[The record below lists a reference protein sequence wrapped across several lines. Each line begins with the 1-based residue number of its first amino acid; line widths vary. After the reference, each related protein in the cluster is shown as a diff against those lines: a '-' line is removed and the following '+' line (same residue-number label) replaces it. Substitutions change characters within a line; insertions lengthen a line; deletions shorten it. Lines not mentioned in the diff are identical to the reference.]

1 VSYLL
6 NDATGRIAAVLIAIA
21 IAIAIATVAKALAS
35 VLRTWIEQAFRTRR
49 LARSLEDTKPHQR
62 PEIIKACGQLEER
75 SAGGSD
81 TVKTGSAFPAGGY
94 RRPAALISHDK
105 RGSDRHED

>member
-1 VSYLL
+1 MSYLL

-21 IAIAIATVAKALAS
+21 LATVVKALAS

-62 PEIIKACGQLEER
+62 PEIIMACGQLEER
-75 SAGGSD
+75 SAGRSD
-81 TVKTGSAFPAGGY
+81 TAKTGSAFPAEGH
-94 RRPAALISHDK
+94 RRPAALISPDK